1 MKNIFI
7 SLIAFFVYLT
17 VSGQTENPSVFV
29 MNLSEEA
36 MESKTSLKKDEIT
49 IDKKKGI
56 QIQ

>member
-49 IDKKKGI
+49 IDKKI
-56 QIQ
+56 I